1 MFMAPESGRLL
12 YCVKGF
18 ENVTLLEKEEVVAGL
33 YGKEEYCVKVLE
45 IGLVK
50 LGLLKVE
57 LVKPVLIL
65 VPKGLLNVLV
75 FPKVLVV

>member
-1 MFMAPESGRLL
+1 MAPERGRLL
-12 YCVKGF
+12 YCVRGF
-18 ENVTLLEKEEVVAGL
+18 ENVTLLENEEVVAGL
-33 YGKEEYCVKVLE
+33 YGKEENCVRGLD

-50 LGLLKVE
+50 LGLLKLE
-57 LVKPVLIL
+57 LVKPVFML